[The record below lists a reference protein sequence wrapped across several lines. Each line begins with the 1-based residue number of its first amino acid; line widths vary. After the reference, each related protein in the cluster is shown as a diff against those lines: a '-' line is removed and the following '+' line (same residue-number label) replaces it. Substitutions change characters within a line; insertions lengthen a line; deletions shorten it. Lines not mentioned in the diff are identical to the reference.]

1 MSGLHSTLPVFI
13 NSMVFQLS
21 LFSDNILKSGAK
33 SGERIDERINQME
46 SNGIKPQGIIMN
58 IDFEKEIE
66 SIAAQI
72 IEKYKPEKIILFGS
86 AVNGQLGLDSDVDLL
101 VIKKDTPLYGADR
114 IRELSRIIDRNIPVD
129 FLVYRPEEFQ
139 KRLEMGDPFLKAVL
153 KEGKVLYG

>member
-1 MSGLHSTLPVFI
+1 M
-13 NSMVFQLS
+13 

-33 SGERIDERINQME
+33 SGERIDERINRME

-58 IDFEKEIE
+58 IDFEKEIG

-86 AVNGQLGLDSDVDLL
+86 AVNGKLGSDSDVDLL
-101 VIKKDTPLYGADR
+101 IIKKDTPLYGADR